1 MSDQFD
7 LSSILSQAM
16 QMQEQFAEAQADAAN
31 AVVTGSAG
39 GGAVKITITGSIQ
52 ILDVTISPEAVDPAD
67 VEMLEDLVRAALIDA
82 ITQVDQLQ
90 QASMGSIDLGALGG
104 LAGFG
109 SDADFVET
117 IAIDEGPERS

>member
-39 GGAVKITITGSIQ
+39 GGVVQITITGSIQ
-52 ILDVTISPEAVDPAD
+52 ILDVKISPEAVDPAD

-109 SDADFVET
+109 SDTGIVET

>member
-39 GGAVKITITGSIQ
+39 GGVVQITITGSIQ
-52 ILDVTISPEAVDPAD
+52 ILDVTISPEAVDPAEI
-67 VEMLEDLVRAALIDA
+67 EMLEDLVKAALIDA

-104 LAGFG
+104 FAGFG
-109 SDADFVET
+109 GDAGIVET
-117 IAIDEGPERS
+117 IAIDEGPERP

>member
-39 GGAVKITITGSIQ
+39 GGVVQITITGSIQ
-52 ILDVTISPEAVDPAD
+52 ILDVTISPAAVDPAD
-67 VEMLEDLVRAALIDA
+67 LGMLEDLVKAALIDA

-104 LAGFG
+104 FAGFG
-109 SDADFVET
+109 GDAGIVET
-117 IAIDEGPERS
+117 IAIDEGPERP

>member
-39 GGAVKITITGSIQ
+39 GGVVQITITGSIQ

-67 VEMLEDLVRAALIDA
+67 LGMLEDLVKAALIDA

-104 LAGFG
+104 FAGFG
-109 SDADFVET
+109 GDADIVDT
-117 IAIDEGPERS
+117 IAIDEGPERP

>member
-39 GGAVKITITGSIQ
+39 GGVVQITITGSIQ
-52 ILDVTISPEAVDPAD
+52 ILDVTISPAAVDPAD
-67 VEMLEDLVRAALIDA
+67 LGMLEDLVKAALIDA

-104 LAGFG
+104 FAGFG
-109 SDADFVET
+109 GDADIVDT
-117 IAIDEGPERS
+117 IAIDEGPERP

>member
-16 QMQEQFAEAQADAAN
+16 QMQEQFAEAQADVAN

-109 SDADFVET
+109 SDTDFVET

>member
-1 MSDQFD
+1 MSDQFN

-39 GGAVKITITGSIQ
+39 GGVVQITITGSIQ
-52 ILDVTISPEAVDPAD
+52 ILDVKISPEAVDPAD
-67 VEMLEDLVRAALIDA
+67 VEMLEDLVKAALIDA

-109 SDADFVET
+109 SDAGIVET